1 MILSPRAWFYNFNH
15 IISEVGFHKC
25 YSNHSVFIHRSSYYI
40 MILIVYVDDIL
51 LTESDIDGIEKAKE
65 YLKTQF
71 VTKDMG

>member
-15 IISEVGFHKC
+15 IISEVKC
-25 YSNHSVFIHRSSYYI
+25 YSDHSMFIHRSSYYI
-40 MILIVYVDDIL
+40 MILVVYVDDIL

-71 VTKDMG
+71 VTKDME